1 MKGTAQA
8 GAGAA
13 DGVLVVDKPAGLT
26 SHDIVARARRIFGTR
41 EVGHAGTLDPMA
53 TGVLLLLFGEATK
66 LSNFLTLES
75 KRYRAIVSF
84 GRATDTLDAEGT
96 TTHEAPVDPEALSET
111 ALAAA
116 LQGERERIRQVPPSV
131 SAIKVD
137 GRRAYALTRAGN
149 APELVERE
157 VRVEALEL
165 VSREL
170 TTLTL
175 DLRVSKGYYVRALA
189 RDLGATLGVPAHL
202 AGLRRLASGQ
212 FEIADACSWPPDPG
226 IPRLLSTAAAAR
238 RVLPSAL
245 LADSGVRRA
254 RLGQALEACD
264 FISRPECQA
273 NGTIGAAEAWFG
285 CDSALIALGHEQT
298 QGVFRVL
305 RGFRYSSA
313 ERAPSGG

>member
-1 MKGTAQA
+1 MNGTPQA
-8 GAGAA
+8 VAA
-13 DGVLVVDKPAGLT
+13 PDGVLVVDKPGGLT

-96 TTHEAPVDPEALSET
+96 TTSEAPVDPKALSEA

-116 LQGERERIRQVPPSV
+116 LQHERERVRQVPPSV

-149 APELVERE
+149 APELGERE
-157 VRVEALEL
+157 VKVEALEL
-165 VSREL
+165 VSREF

-202 AGLRRLASGQ
+202 AELRRLASGQ
-212 FEIADACSWPPDPG
+212 FDIEDACGWPPEPG
-226 IPRLLSTAAAAR
+226 TPKLLSTAAAAR

-245 LADSGVRRA
+245 LTDSGVRRA
-254 RLGQALEACD
+254 RLGQALEAGD
-264 FISRPECQA
+264 FVRRPENLA
-273 NGTIGAAEAWFG
+273 GTAIGVAEAWFG
-285 CDSALIALGHEQT
+285 PDETLTALGHEHT
-298 QGVFRVL
+298 PGVFRVL
-305 RGFRYSSA
+305 RGFRYPSP
-313 ERAPSGG
+313 ERVPSGG

>member
-1 MKGTAQA
+1 VKGAAQA
-8 GAGAA
+8 GAGAP
-13 DGVLVVDKPAGLT
+13 DGVLVVDKPGGLT
-26 SHDIVARARRIFGTR
+26 SHDVVARARRIFGTR

-75 KRYRAIVSF
+75 KRYQAIVSF

-96 TTHEAPVDPEALSET
+96 TTDEVAIDPEALSEA
-111 ALAAA
+111 ALAVA
-116 LQGERERIRQVPPSV
+116 LQHERERVRQVPPSV

-149 APELVERE
+149 APELTERE
-157 VRVEALEL
+157 VKVEALQL

-212 FEIADACSWPPDPG
+212 FGIEDACDWPPDSATPQM
-226 IPRLLSTAAAAR
+226 LSTAAAAR
-238 RVLPSAL
+238 RVLPSAQL
-245 LADSGVRRA
+245 TELGVRRA
-254 RLGQALEACD
+254 RLGQALDAAD
-264 FISRPECQA
+264 FNDRSQSRA
-273 NGTIGAAEAWFG
+273 SGAAEAWFG
-285 CDSALIALGHEQT
+285 PDNALIALGHEQT
-298 QGVFRVL
+298 AGEFRVL
-305 RGFRYSSA
+305 RGFRYPSA
-313 ERAPSGG
+313 ERRPSGD